1 MRHLSDPL
9 AGRRARQHHLPAFRR
24 LRQAGALPAAV
35 AGVALLA
42 AACGGSSAASGST
55 VYQKAVAYAQCM
67 RSNGE
72 PDFPDPDS
80 QGNFDR
86 TLANRSLFAGAQFQA
101 ASKPCQRLLP
111 PSPPETAAEQQR
123 EYQKALKFAACMRTH
138 GFPSFPDPTP
148 IPYVGFDRPPG
159 IDVNSTQF
167 QSARQ
172 TCHTI
177 SGFGPG
183 A

>member
-1 MRHLSDPL
+1 MRYQSDPR
-9 AGRRARQHHLPAFRR
+9 AGRRARQHR
-24 LRQAGALPAAV
+24 LSGRAGALTVTV
-35 AGVALLA
+35 AGIALLA
-42 AACGGSSAASGST
+42 AGCGGSKSSATPGST

-72 PDFPDPDS
+72 PGFPDPDS

-86 TLANRSLFAGAQFQA
+86 TLANRPLFAGAQFQA
-101 ASKPCQRLLP
+101 ASKPCRKLQP
-111 PSPPETAAEQQR
+111 PSPPETAAEQQE
-123 EYQKALKFAACMRTH
+123 EYHKALKFAACMRTH
-138 GFPSFPDPTP
+138 GYPSFPDPTP

-159 IDVNSTQF
+159 IDPNSTQF
-167 QSARQ
+167 VSARQ